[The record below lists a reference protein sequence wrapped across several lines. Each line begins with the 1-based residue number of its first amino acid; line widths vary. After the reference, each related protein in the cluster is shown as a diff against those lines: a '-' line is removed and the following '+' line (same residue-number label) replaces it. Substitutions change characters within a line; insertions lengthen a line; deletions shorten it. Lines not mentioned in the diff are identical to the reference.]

1 MLPYPI
7 LCELGELFVVFQ
19 AVIFF
24 FINHFFTFVGFE
36 CLINC
41 KQIINE
47 IVSNW

>member
-7 LCELGELFVVFQ
+7 LCELGKLFVVFQ

-24 FINHFFTFVGFE
+24 LNHFFTFVVFD

-47 IVSNW
+47 IVSNR

>member
-1 MLPYPI
+1 MLPYQI

-24 FINHFFTFVGFE
+24 LNHFFTFVGFE

-47 IVSNW
+47 ILSNR

>member
-24 FINHFFTFVGFE
+24 LNHFLLLLVLSVL
-36 CLINC
+36 LIVNR
-41 KQIINE
+41 
-47 IVSNW
+47 

>member
-7 LCELGELFVVFQ
+7 LFELGELFVVFQ

-24 FINHFFTFVGFE
+24 LNHFFTFVGFE

-41 KQIINE
+41 IQIIN
-47 IVSNW
+47 

>member
-19 AVIFF
+19 AVIF
-24 FINHFFTFVGFE
+24 ILNHFFTFVGFE

-47 IVSNW
+47 IVSNR